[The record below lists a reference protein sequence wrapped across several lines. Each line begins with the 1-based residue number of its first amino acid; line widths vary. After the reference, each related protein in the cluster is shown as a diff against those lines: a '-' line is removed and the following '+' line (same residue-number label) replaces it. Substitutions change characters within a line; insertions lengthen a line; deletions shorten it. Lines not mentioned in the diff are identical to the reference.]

1 MRLVIHHLSAA
12 VSFKNLDKGKMTS
25 AVAKQVNVMKERIKE
40 LEEMLDP
47 LRLRPLILGT
57 QCELCPV

>member
-1 MRLVIHHLSAA
+1 LAEEVAKACKWAA
-12 VSFKNLDKGKMTS
+12 KNLYKGNTTL
-25 AVAKQVNVMKERIKE
+25 AVAKQINIMQERIKE
-40 LEEMLDP
+40 LEEMLNS